1 MTNGVASLIMA
12 AGVGS
17 RMGFGTHK
25 CLTQINGKEFI
36 KLQMEKLM
44 NAYNIGKFFIVVG
57 HKATEIEEALGEEF
71 MGAPIQ
77 YVFNAHYKDYGSGQS
92 LMLGLRALSESTFRS
107 CDLVVTEA
115 DCLVP
120 QEAYES
126 LKCESGSR
134 CLVGPSINIHKSV
147 VVTVHFDDSNEEDVL
162 SFDYDRSHRN
172 VFSELK
178 PYARPIGESIQT
190 WYFSNDVLGAYLGAS
205 RSLMSSEFFQKE
217 SSNLGVMNFLL
228 SKDESLLAMK
238 AVSYSGTF
246 INLNTP
252 ADIQLASEQGWCS

>member
-1 MTNGVASLIMA
+1 MTNGVASLILA

-17 RMGFGTHK
+17 RMGRSTHK

-57 HKATEIEEALGEEF
+57 HKATEIEEALGDEF

-77 YVFNAHYKDYGSGQS
+77 YVFNGHYEDYGSGYS
-92 LMLGLRALSESTFRS
+92 LMLGLRAMSESSFRS

-126 LKCESGSR
+126 LKCDSGSR
-134 CLVGPSINIHKSV
+134 CLVGPKVDIHKSV
-147 VVTVHFDDSNEEDVL
+147 LVTVHADDPEEEEVS
-162 SFDYDRSHRN
+162 SFCYDRTHRN
-172 VFSELK
+172 VFSQLK
-178 PYARPIGESIQT
+178 PDHRPVGESIQT
-190 WYFSNDVLGAYLGAS
+190 WYFNNDVLGKYLGKA
-205 RSLMSSEFFQKE
+205 RNMVDIPFFCRE
-217 SSNLGVMNFLL
+217 ASNLSVMNHLL
-228 SKDESLLAMK
+228 MEDYDILKMK
-238 AVSYSGTF
+238 VVWYEGTF